1 MRCAANGKGS
11 DSCHLTCGSFL
22 LSRFRFEAYHV
33 ILSFQLEPRGKLRV
47 HHYLFFQMLISHP
60 CFLHGSLRNLHRLP
74 SIPTTDPSPRIASMI
89 PNPTSFPS
97 LHSIQ
102 PQHNPNT
109 TPPPRTRIRIP
120 TFVAFVAQFGSPFKL
135 GAVPAFFSVQLAFGS
150 FLERIFFPCLRFRV
164 SSNGR
169 TQLESPIAADDDSLA
184 GA

>member
-120 TFVAFVAQFGSPFKL
+120 TFVAFVALPIPLLATFLYPNPSIRLTSSARRLSLGPFLPFSPFNWL
-135 GAVPAFFSVQLAFGS
+135 LEAF
-150 FLERIFFPCLRFRV
+150 
-164 SSNGR
+164 
-169 TQLESPIAADDDSLA
+169 
-184 GA
+184 